1 MRNWV
6 FGCSLKIRHYM
17 RHNGPRNE
25 KRLAE
30 ASLLFGLSV
39 NSMRSQMVLDW
50 TNDHSVLDAF

>member
-1 MRNWV
+1 MRSRV

-17 RHNGPRNE
+17 RHNGARND

-39 NSMRSQMVLDW
+39 NSIRSQLVLDW
-50 TNDHSVLDAF
+50 TNDHIVLNEF